1 MPRDILNDTL
11 RGTLKGT
18 SLYLA
23 DLIELQLSTT
33 QYLTSAEINLQFD
46 SATAPDSGN
55 NTYLAQGQFLKYSN
69 IKETADLRIS
79 TVNLEFTAVDLT
91 TVALLMSN
99 DFIDKRV
106 VIYSVVMDA
115 DHEWTTNVVPSANAY
130 MLFDGRIS
138 GYGINQTRE
147 GATIELSTASQFA
160 DFEKIKG
167 RRTNSQSQQI
177 YFPGDRGFE
186 YSPQVVKDLK
196 WGDM

>member
-11 RGTLKGT
+11 RETLKGT

-115 DHEWTTNVVPSANAY
+115 DYEWTTNVVPSANAY

-138 GYGINQTRE
+138 GYGINQTNE
-147 GATIELSTASQFA
+147 GATIDLSTASQFA

-177 YFPGDRGFE
+177 YFPGD
-186 YSPQVVKDLK
+186 
-196 WGDM
+196 